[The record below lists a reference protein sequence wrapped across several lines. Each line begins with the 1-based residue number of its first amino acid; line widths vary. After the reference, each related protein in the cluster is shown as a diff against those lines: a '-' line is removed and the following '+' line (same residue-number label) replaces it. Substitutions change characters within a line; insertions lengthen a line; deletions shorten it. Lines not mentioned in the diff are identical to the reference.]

1 MEEPAAE
8 AVEPP
13 VLGGDGEHDHYGDP
27 DDEVHD
33 QRRVRHRRHER
44 EHEAGVSH
52 HERPQHEARPRGHA
66 CEQPHRE
73 QHRAD
78 EPGPAR
84 RHEQPVPAP
93 VLVAHDRVT
102 GDVAAVVVLPVPAR
116 DVRAQLVRQ
125 RRDQRRRQRS
135 PAVCGSLRPPARGPP
150 PLLGGRCP
158 SRPRRRSSS
167 RSLLRPQNAGQYFDF
182 DKNIYMLS
190 LLMFLRASCARIT
203 NFYIEG

>member
-125 RRDQRRRQRS
+125 RRDQRRHHQQRVRLVRREVRRAPVAAS
-135 PAVCGSLRPPARGPP
+135 VLPLFAVLFVLLPAA
-150 PLLGGRCP
+150 
-158 SRPRRRSSS
+158 
-167 RSLLRPQNAGQYFDF
+167 LLRYWEAVVLLVPGAVHLLAPCSAPKTQANTLTLTR
-182 DKNIYMLS
+182 IYI
-190 LLMFLRASCARIT
+190 C
-203 NFYIEG
+203 